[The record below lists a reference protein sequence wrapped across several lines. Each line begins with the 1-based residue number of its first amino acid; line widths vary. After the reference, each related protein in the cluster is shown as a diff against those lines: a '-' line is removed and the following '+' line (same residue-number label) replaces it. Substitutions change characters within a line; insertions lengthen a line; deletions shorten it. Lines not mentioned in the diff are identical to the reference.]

1 MFERQRVLNWTAR
14 SITPGE
20 AVRRDIPALTSIR
33 FLAASYVV
41 LHHSAPSALRGNATL
56 NHFLLNGDSS
66 VELFF
71 FLSGFILTYTN
82 CKTAPVPAGRF
93 YLLRFARI
101 YPVYVVGLALFFPA
115 ILANLAK
122 IHVSAWAVWSR
133 VAIYGT
139 AAGLLI
145 QAWVP
150 KWSLAWNGPGW
161 SLSAEAFFYAV
172 FPAALRRIRGTTL
185 GTLLLV
191 WPALWAWSAIPVLLY
206 AHLPP
211 DIEKLYWVRDMLEFD
226 PLLRLPEFL
235 GGMVAAAV
243 LLSMKCQR
251 LPGADPGAAIMLAI
265 IGMTDVYASHAVG
278 KVLFFAEFPAFL
290 LLLSLADGFF
300 SRLLS
305 ARPLVLL
312 GGASYSIYILH
323 VPLHYFFARATNPV
337 PIGQPTDGGATG
349 LLPMPIYV
357 AYLATLIAV
366 SVVLFTYF
374 ELPVSRALR
383 SRWIRSAHP
392 GQVVTS

>member
-1 MFERQRVLNWTAR
+1 MP
-14 SITPGE
+14 PGD
-20 AVRRDIPALTSIR
+20 ADRRDIPALTSVR
-33 FLAASYVV
+33 FSAALYVV
-41 LHHSAPSALRGNATL
+41 LHHSAPLALRSNATL

-66 VELFF
+66 VEMFF

-82 CKTAPVPAGRF
+82 CKAAPLQAGRF
-93 YLLRFARI
+93 YFFRFARI
-101 YPVYVVGLALFFPA
+101 YPVYIVGMALFFPA
-115 ILANLAK
+115 ILAHLAK
-122 IHVSAWAVWSR
+122 IHFSTGAVWSR

-172 FPAALRRIRGTTL
+172 FPAALGRIRKATM

-191 WPALWAWSAIPVLLY
+191 WPVLWAWSAIPVVLY
-206 AHLPP
+206 AHLPN
-211 DIEKLYWVRDMLEFD
+211 DIQAHYWVRDLVEFD

-243 LLSMKCQR
+243 MLSMNCQR
-251 LPGADPGAAIMLAI
+251 LAGADLGAAIMLAI
-265 IGMTDVYASHAVG
+265 IVMTDVYASHAVG
-278 KVLFFAEFPAFL
+278 KLLFFNEFPAFL
-290 LLLSLADGFF
+290 LLLALSDGFF

-312 GGASYSIYILH
+312 GGASYAIYILH
-323 VPLHYFFARATNPV
+323 VPLHYFFATATSPA
-337 PIGQPTDGGATG
+337 PIGQPDDGGATG
-349 LLPMPIYV
+349 LLQMPVYV
-357 AYLATLIAV
+357 AYLISLIAM
-366 SVVLFTYF
+366 SVLLFTCF

-383 SRWIRSAHP
+383 TRWIRIMRPAQAT
-392 GQVVTS
+392 G